1 MALNMVVSQDKMAE
15 PSSWVTN
22 PPVQTDMRASAFMP
36 CNTRRNNGFLSGDS
50 QIDREM
56 LNILEENA
64 RLLNEIEVNILTSQ
78 AQNNI
83 DLFHRTRRNIN
94 GLLQSM
100 SQIPGIMS
108 KMPPLPVSVDERLAS
123 YILPRSPMVNFF
135 CFPHDLQPGAALI
148 VSQVLSY

>member
-1 MALNMVVSQDKMAE
+1 
-15 PSSWVTN
+15 
-22 PPVQTDMRASAFMP
+22 MRASAFMP

>member
-1 MALNMVVSQDKMAE
+1 MSLFLMALNMVVSQDKMAE

-94 GLLQSM
+94 GLLQ
-100 SQIPGIMS
+100 
-108 KMPPLPVSVDERLAS
+108 R
-123 YILPRSPMVNFF
+123 
-135 CFPHDLQPGAALI
+135 
-148 VSQVLSY
+148 